1 MAVRCSGSPS
11 FVTRHRTFHF
21 PESARVT
28 ASGSTARRGVTP
40 GLNAL
45 EDRRDPLTAADAERR
60 EPVLALSLAELGDER
75 ERETRTGRAE
85 RMAKRDRAAVH
96 VRLLAIEAK
105 LLLDGEVLCRERF
118 VDLDEIHVLDLETG
132 ALQRLPARRCG
143 AD

>member
-1 MAVRCSGSPS
+1 M
-11 FVTRHRTFHF
+11 
-21 PESARVT
+21 
-28 ASGSTARRGVTP
+28 SGSTPQTP
-40 GLNAL
+40 PETMRAIGFSPAFCAASA
-45 EDRRDPLTAADAERR
+45 DATTTAADAERR

-105 LLLDGEVLCRERF
+105 LFLDGEVLGRERF
-118 VDLDEIHVLDLETG
+118 VDLDEIYVLDLETG

-143 AD
+143 ADAHDVRVHAAHAA